1 MVHLTRR
8 YRISAA
14 HRLHN
19 ETLSPEENA
28 RLYGKCNNPRGHG
41 HDYALEVTVAGEVN
55 PRTGMV
61 MDIGLLDRLV
71 EREVLDRFD
80 HKHLN
85 LDVDNFR
92 EQVPTTENLCLEIY
106 RLLAP
111 NFPVWSVKP
120 ENEPEDTGREDSAT
134 GARLLRVRI
143 EETPRNFIEYE
154 AEDGIP
160 ARVLSGLTAG
170 EPAGEAKQ

>member
-14 HRLHN
+14 HRLN
-19 ETLSPEENA
+19 NDALSADENA

-55 PRTGMV
+55 PRTGML
-61 MDIGLLDRLV
+61 MDIGVLDRLV
-71 EREVLDRFD
+71 EREILDRFD

-92 EQVPTTENLCLEIY
+92 DQVPTTENLCLEIY

-120 ENEPEDTGREDSAT
+120 QDEPEDTGREDSAT

-154 AEDGIP
+154 AENSLP
-160 ARVLSGLTAG
+160 ASATSGSGTVQAAG
-170 EPAGEAKQ
+170 GTRE

>member
-19 ETLSPEENA
+19 ENLSAEENA

-71 EREVLDRFD
+71 EREVLERFD

-85 LDVDNFR
+85 LDVDNFSER
-92 EQVPTTENLCLEIY
+92 VPTTENLCLEIY

-111 NFPVWSVKP
+111 NFPVWSVTP
-120 ENEPEDTGREDSAT
+120 ENEPDDTGREDSAA

-160 ARVLSGLTAG
+160 ARVLSGI
-170 EPAGEAKQ
+170 PAGEAKE

>member
-19 ETLSPEENA
+19 NALSPEENA
-28 RLYGKCNNPRGHG
+28 RLYGKCNNPLGHG
-41 HDYALEVTVAGEVN
+41 HDYALEVTVAGEVD

-85 LDVDNFR
+85 LDVDNFADR
-92 EQVPTTENLCLEIY
+92 VPTTENLCLEIY
-106 RLLAP
+106 RLLAS
-111 NFPVWSVKP
+111 NFPVWSMSP
-120 ENEPEDTGREDSAT
+120 EDEPEDIGREDSAT

-143 EETPRNFIEYE
+143 EETPRNFFEYE
-154 AEDGIP
+154 ADESLP
-160 ARVLSGLTAG
+160 SVTAMPG
-170 EPAGEAKQ
+170 NAPDRTEE

>member
-19 ETLSPEENA
+19 ESLSPEENA

-61 MDIGLLDRLV
+61 IDIGLLDRLV
-71 EREVLDRFD
+71 EREILDRFD

-92 EQVPTTENLCLEIY
+92 DTVLEWRRPCQRLDLRGAEQRKMARAADDEMCL
-106 RLLAP
+106 R
-111 NFPVWSVKP
+111 
-120 ENEPEDTGREDSAT
+120 
-134 GARLLRVRI
+134 
-143 EETPRNFIEYE
+143 
-154 AEDGIP
+154 
-160 ARVLSGLTAG
+160 
-170 EPAGEAKQ
+170 